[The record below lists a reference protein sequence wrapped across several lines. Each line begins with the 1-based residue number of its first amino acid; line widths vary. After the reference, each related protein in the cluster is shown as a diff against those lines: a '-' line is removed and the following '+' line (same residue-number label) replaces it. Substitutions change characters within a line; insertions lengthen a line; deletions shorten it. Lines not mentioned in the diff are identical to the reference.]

1 MSHITDLA
9 HKAME
14 VGFKQTIKEEIKNRE
29 GKVSMAMIGAEAVSI
44 LVLIVVF
51 MIIPFIGSA
60 IENAMG
66 AIPANSNWAN
76 SPDGTGLWKSVAP
89 ILQTACI
96 VVVVGLILK
105 VIYDL
110 RQNQKDND

>member
-1 MSHITDLA
+1 MTHITDLA
-9 HKAME
+9 HKAMA
-14 VGFKQTIKEEIKNRE
+14 VGFKQTMKEEIKNRE
-29 GKVSMAMIGAEAVSI
+29 GRVSMAMIGAEAVSI

-51 MIIPFIGSA
+51 MIIPFIGQA
-60 IENAMG
+60 ISNAMG
-66 AIPANSNWAN
+66 NIDVNSPWAN
-76 SPDGTGLWKSVAP
+76 APNGTSLWSSVAP

-110 RQNQKDND
+110 RQNQKDNE